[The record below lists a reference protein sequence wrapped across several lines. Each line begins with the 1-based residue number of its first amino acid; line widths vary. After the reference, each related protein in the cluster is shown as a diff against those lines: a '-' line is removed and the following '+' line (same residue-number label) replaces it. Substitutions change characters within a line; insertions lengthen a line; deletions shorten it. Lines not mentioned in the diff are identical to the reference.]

1 MTPPGGVSR
10 KWRDT
15 IAGKAYQ
22 AIAHEPVRK
31 IWLDT
36 APAGG
41 DGTGAV
47 IFSSKKTE
55 LPPKQ
60 DNGWKSSSEEE
71 TPREWESAAAATPGR
86 TDNRS
91 VKNEVTILTAETEF
105 KGTLAFNG
113 DLQLHG
119 KLEGSI
125 EADNGLL
132 TIGEAAMV
140 KAEIHG
146 QDVVVYGKVQGNI
159 VAQGRLELRG
169 RAQVYGDVRAGK
181 FLIEEGALFV
191 GRSENLASR
200 AEEKPDFSQMF
211 TKLSGEPVKTSPVK
225 AAA

>member
-1 MTPPGGVSR
+1 VIFGSKKPEPSS
-10 KWRDT
+10 KPDT
-15 IAGKAYQ
+15 GWK
-22 AIAHEPVRK
+22 
-31 IWLDT
+31 
-36 APAGG
+36 APAEVE
-41 DGTGAV
+41 A
-47 IFSSKKTE
+47 
-55 LPPKQ
+55 
-60 DNGWKSSSEEE
+60 
-71 TPREWESAAAATPGR
+71 PREWEVVSKAAPTPAVQAVPAK

-91 VKNEVTILTAETEF
+91 VKNEATILTAETEF

-132 TIGEAAMV
+132 TIGESAMV
-140 KAEIHG
+140 KAEIHAL
-146 QDVVVYGKVQGNI
+146 DVVVYGKVQGNI
-159 VAQGRLELRG
+159 IAQGRLELRG

-191 GRSENLASR
+191 GRSENLNGR

-211 TKLSGEPVKTSPVK
+211 TKLSGDPAKIVSAK

>member
-1 MTPPGGVSR
+1 MR
-10 KWRDT
+10 W
-15 IAGKAYQ
+15 Y
-22 AIAHEPVRK
+22 
-31 IWLDT
+31 
-36 APAGG
+36 
-41 DGTGAV
+41 GAV
-47 IFSSKKTE
+47 IFSSKKSE
-55 LPPKQ
+55 ISKQ
-60 DNGWKSSSEEE
+60 NSGAESSWKTASAEE
-71 TPREWESAAAATPGR
+71 TAPRDWEGFGSKSTP
-86 TDNRS
+86 TTEPRS
-91 VKNEVTILTAETEF
+91 VKNEATILTAETEF

-140 KAEIHG
+140 RAEIHG
-146 QDVVVYGKVQGNI
+146 QDVVVYGKVHGNI

-191 GRSENLASR
+191 GRSENLNSR
-200 AEEKPDFSQMF
+200 TEEKPDFSQMF
-211 TKLSGEPVKTSPVK
+211 TKLSSDPVKTTAVK

>member
-1 MTPPGGVSR
+1 M
-10 KWRDT
+10 
-15 IAGKAYQ
+15 
-22 AIAHEPVRK
+22 
-31 IWLDT
+31 
-36 APAGG
+36 
-41 DGTGAV
+41 
-47 IFSSKKTE
+47 IFSSKKSE
-55 LPPKQ
+55 LPPKH
-60 DNGWKSSSEEE
+60 DNGWKVPAEE
-71 TPREWESAAAATPGR
+71 PASREWEAAGAESSLGK
-86 TDNRS
+86 TDPRS
-91 VKNEVTILTAETEF
+91 LKNDVTILTAETEF

-140 KAEIHG
+140 KAEIRG

-191 GRSENLASR
+191 GRSENLNNR
-200 AEEKPDFSQMF
+200 TEEKPDFSQMF
-211 TKLSGEPVKTSPVK
+211 TKLTGEPLKTVK